1 MEYWQTQVH
10 VLGQALAR
18 SDAVAKGRGHELH
31 LPAPCPTLPWPLTLR
46 GGSMAPFGHG
56 LVRRCGLVN
65 RMGYQR

>member
-31 LPAPCPTLPWPLTLR
+31 LPAPCSTPSWPLAEAAWHR
-46 GGSMAPFGHG
+46 SVMASSAVAGW
-56 LVRRCGLVN
+56 
-65 RMGYQR
+65 